1 MILLSTYSFPV
12 ARGIFCGIDL
22 SCFVPQSAD
31 TKFFMLPLRILH
43 RHCRGHSDKQY
54 LNHYCFQLFPS
65 IQRYYQ
71 LKAIE
76 SNRWWHVTK
85 CNICL
90 AKNCSK
96 SSKINMLLYRNGWN
110 TVFQNSSLINIQ
122 PLVQDFIRHEWKW
135 SKILCYWDLMFFGLL
150 RLICWKITMFCCKFC
165 RWCLRHRFK
174 QTKSLLILNFKEIQI
189 DRPNN
194 PLFPYMT

>member
-1 MILLSTYSFPV
+1 MLINTKLHSKSCRYLNLYGALGTYSFPV

-31 TKFFMLPLRILH
+31 TKLLMLPLRTLH
-43 RHCRGHSDKQY
+43 WHCWGHSDKQKQASIKNWY
-54 LNHYCFQLFPS
+54 LNHICFQLLPS

-76 SNRWWHVTK
+76 SNWRWHVTK

-96 SSKINMLLYRNGWN
+96 SSKINMLSYRNRWHI
-110 TVFQNSSLINIQ
+110 S
-122 PLVQDFIRHEWKW
+122 D
-135 SKILCYWDLMFFGLL
+135 
-150 RLICWKITMFCCKFC
+150 LICNQYSAVNAGFYSPGMKMI
-165 RWCLRHRFK
+165 
-174 QTKSLLILNFKEIQI
+174 
-189 DRPNN
+189 
-194 PLFPYMT
+194 